1 MPAMSMPTKGK
12 HHHLSHHHQQHHSQQ
27 QQHQQQGHH
36 NPSQHQHQLILN
48 VNQPVVPHP
57 PQTYSAVVTT
67 NTPRFLPNAVSHQSK
82 YRKNYNNGSNPPSR
96 MARYGVSKDSP
107 VGVAVGVG
115 PIGVGHSILPQCNTS
130 HHHQHHH
137 IAATHPPNAQPGHN
151 HHSVHHPVHHQQ
163 QQPPLPSPGGPH
175 HPLAL
180 NLNQIQHHQQ
190 QQQQAQTQHQQL
202 QPQFR
207 VITANARSD
216 FHVPGQ
222 NYGAQPGGQVGAGG
236 GSVGVPGGRGPPLGG
251 IQTIGQSAAGIPPGG
266 PAGAQAPS
274 QAPAPGVQAQ
284 PPQGPAP
291 TTTPPV
297 HTQPQEMGKQAHLQ
311 TQPPSLPQVYVQ
323 TQTRPT
329 NQGYYPGPRPQ
340 QQRGL
345 NHRGGQGASGTP
357 VVGMASVGGGGGQ
370 PTAIYPHPASLTV
383 QAGAMYVQ
391 SQVPGLHTPHQQ
403 SVYPMNNQLPL
414 QFPPPQRHQAH
425 QNQSYYQF
433 QHAPLL
439 TPPNVFGYAHA
450 PSHQPTG
457 YYYSPSNTM
466 SLTRASAASAVSGG
480 AQHVA
485 GPLAGAQGAPV
496 VPQGTLQQPT
506 QQTQTLP
513 PMGIPL
519 TQTDV
524 YAAHNGGPTNATN
537 STTRSR
543 KPRGQNAI
551 LDIVNPLT
559 GKNISD
565 EIYKDNETTQS
576 GESSNRETPQPQNNG
591 AEVIADFAARV
602 AKAATEESDSGST
615 VSASASDTTANTA
628 QTATAQSL
636 SNVQNNSSN
645 GANSQYNTNSSSA
658 TQNVA
663 GGVVSAINSQSLG
676 TSNKAQVDSTVAKME
691 SKPLQLPVKEFQPRS
706 EIKNTTI
713 EESSAVVP
721 AVVAVASKDTVP
733 VSTANTGTVTAT
745 AAATTATIAT
755 TAAET
760 QPEAVGSGPGP
771 IMSSEV
777 AKSSANASPNVT
789 QTAVTTSH
797 WSVPP
802 NLNIGQDIAKPSATA
817 PGANPVPAREPF
829 PNLSAKNTSNSPP
842 RRKSQNHAHSQ
853 PNATELPSS
862 AKEQKG
868 DRKTREKSLSSR
880 GGAASSTPVHNQQAD
895 HHHQKANGDAVGQ
908 KAETENLPRN
918 EAQQQK
924 PVDSKAM
931 QKQKS
936 KNKLK
941 PRELNRKGAE
951 KEGTDMDAFVNA
963 APATPKVAEIKQD
976 NKESQSVPVPPKD
989 SNKESVREIKD
1000 MKEKDNYESK
1010 KEKEIL
1016 AVSKNEKHEL
1026 VEVSKESSP
1035 VQQAPSPPVVDKLP
1049 SNKETLSKES
1059 SPPKIGDIAKPPS
1072 NVCNM
1077 QPPKAAVPA
1086 AIVTTTTTTTTT
1098 TTVPVVPVV
1107 PVVPAVPVVPVV
1119 SVVPVVPV
1127 VVVPN
1132 DVVDHAKI
1140 KEDINLEILVA
1151 QKNEENSKVSAMCT
1165 SNEEEEKPTVASAEG
1180 AKQDV
1185 EMKDA
1190 STETMPKAPVLK
1202 YTYKEDQWSPINT
1215 AGKKMYDRDFLMRLQ
1230 FDPNSK
1236 IKPPNLPDLEI
1247 VLKDPRVRLNAIT
1260 DLKPFAQVHMNRHD
1274 ALMPGFAKANVNRL
1288 PPTNRKSHPGKPS
1301 KAAKPN
1307 VIQYSLSVKEDV
1319 QLKRINN
1326 AWVPLRVQ
1334 TASMSEEDMKT
1345 FNIVNGV
1352 RGVLNKLTPE
1362 KFGRL
1367 MELIK
1372 ELEIDTPSRLQDVI
1386 SLVFEK
1392 AVDEPCYSVEYA
1404 QLCKELGPLEVK
1416 DPEMEGAVITFKK
1429 LIITRCQKEFEKNP
1443 NDDIMRNKALKEIE
1457 ECRDSNL
1464 KKEMKLMFEDKE
1476 RRQRVKAVGN
1486 VRFIGELYRATI
1498 LTTKIMHRCIKQL
1511 LQQNSEE
1518 SMECLCK
1525 LFETI
1530 GPDIEAVKTGESINE
1545 YFNRMQEIVCRRGQN
1560 LPKINSRVR
1569 FMIQDVIELRERG
1582 WKKRRDEE
1590 NSPKT
1595 IEEITKEAESEKLDS
1610 QLNNALF
1617 NTPRKDDRNNDKKRN
1632 RLGPTDDGWS
1642 QPVGRM
1648 RLTAYSVETAKLK
1661 NKPPPM
1667 DDMQLGSRNAYLWA
1681 KNPVMGGAN
1690 KTISANK
1697 FACLE
1702 NMSNFDQDKR
1712 MPLPLSGSRSTGP
1725 CGRDYKSSYDG
1736 RNSRNGSHQMSGA
1749 SSSRGGNSL
1758 LDSSRS
1764 QSMSMPS
1771 PMMKS
1776 VSQSGTISHKPPMS
1790 EQDFTKALDSTLR
1803 HYLAEQV
1810 IEDTTLEVKE
1820 KFDSTTLSKFT
1831 LECINHVFEKT
1842 AGDRECVSKLMS
1854 HLIKE
1859 NILPLQCF
1867 KSGLGEVLQIIDE
1880 LVIDLPKIWTY
1891 LAEILSHSIEEEA
1904 VPLSEMKSVFL
1915 SLKTNGF
1922 VGKLFGE
1929 LMMKVSQNKGPKW
1942 VADKWD
1948 QSGLQLSNLLDPELE
1963 DADKIIKDYN
1973 LEFLTGDC
1981 NSAKSSTI
1989 TNSNQPNLVQIQEN
2003 LRRLMKENTSFDEIC
2018 SWINEN
2024 VHTRVKDPKFIRSLM
2039 TAILETSVEP
2049 IHDTWRLN
2057 QDIFIS
2063 LQTLIQRYVDAD
2075 EMLELQC
2082 LYAIQSYMTKLE
2094 YPSGLLITIINRLW
2108 MDNVISSDAFLTWHN
2123 AKDPAER
2130 EGHAVAMV
2138 ALTSFFTDLQ
2148 EPDDNSSIEELS
2160 PKADRGCC

>member
-1 MPAMSMPTKGK
+1 M
-12 HHHLSHHHQQHHSQQ
+12 
-27 QQHQQQGHH
+27 
-36 NPSQHQHQLILN
+36 
-48 VNQPVVPHP
+48 
-57 PQTYSAVVTT
+57 
-67 NTPRFLPNAVSHQSK
+67 SHQSK
-82 YRKNYNNGSNPPSR
+82 YRKTYNNNGSNPPSR

-115 PIGVGHSILPQCNTS
+115 PIGVGHSILSQCNTS

-190 QQQQAQTQHQQL
+190 QQQAQTQHQQL

-222 NYGAQPGGQVGAGG
+222 NYGAQPGAQVGAGG

-266 PAGAQAPS
+266 PAGGQAPS
-274 QAPAPGVQAQ
+274 QAPAPGVQSQ

-329 NQGYYPGPRPQ
+329 NQGYYPPRPQ
-340 QQRGL
+340 QPRGL

-383 QAGAMYVQ
+383 QAGTMYVQ
-391 SQVPGLHTPHQQ
+391 GQVPGLHTPHQQ

-414 QFPPPQRHQAH
+414 QFPGPPQRHQAH

-439 TPPNVFGYAHA
+439 TPSNVFGYAHA
-450 PSHQPTG
+450 PSHQPAG

-466 SLTRASAASAVSGG
+466 SLTRASASAVSGG

-485 GPLAGAQGAPV
+485 GPLTGGQGAPV
-496 VPQGTLQQPT
+496 VPQGTLQQPA
-506 QQTQTLP
+506 QQTQALP

-615 VSASASDTTANTA
+615 VSANASDTTSANTS
-628 QTATAQSL
+628 QTSTAQSL

-645 GANSQYNTNSSSA
+645 GANSQYNASSPSS

-676 TSNKAQVDSTVAKME
+676 TSSKAQVDSTVTKAE
-691 SKPLQLPVKEFQPRS
+691 SKPLQLPSKEFQPRS
-706 EIKNTTI
+706 EVKNTTI
-713 EESSAVVP
+713 EESSVVVP
-721 AVVAVASKDTVP
+721 TVVAVASKDTVP
-733 VSTANTGTVTAT
+733 ASTANAGTVTAT
-745 AAATTATIAT
+745 AAATTATTITSAV
-755 TAAET
+755 AET
-760 QPEAVGSGPGP
+760 QPEAVGSGPAP
-771 IMSSEV
+771 ITSSEV
-777 AKSSANASPNVT
+777 AKGSANTSPHVT

-797 WSVPP
+797 WNVPSV
-802 NLNIGQDIAKPSATA
+802 NVGQDIAKPSATA
-817 PGANPVPAREPF
+817 PSANPVPAREPF

-880 GGAASSTPVHNQQAD
+880 GGAASSTPVHNQQTD

-918 EAQQQK
+918 EVQQK
-924 PVDSKAM
+924 PADSKAV

-951 KEGTDMDAFVNA
+951 KEGTDMDAFVNT
-963 APATPKVAEIKQD
+963 APAPKTAEIKQD
-976 NKESQSVPVPPKD
+976 NKESQSVPVAPKD

-1026 VEVSKESSP
+1026 VEVSKESTP

-1049 SNKETLSKES
+1049 ISKETSKETT
-1059 SPPKIGDIAKPPS
+1059 PPKIGDNAKPPIS
-1072 NVCNM
+1072 NVCNT
-1077 QPPKAAVPA
+1077 QQPKATVAAAPVIPA
-1086 AIVTTTTTTTTT
+1086 
-1098 TTVPVVPVV
+1098 
-1107 PVVPAVPVVPVV
+1107 
-1119 SVVPVVPV
+1119 
-1127 VVVPN
+1127 VVPN

-1151 QKNEENSKVSAMCT
+1151 QKNEENSKVSALSMP
-1165 SNEEEEKPTVASAEG
+1165 NEEEEKLTAATVEA

-1185 EMKDA
+1185 ETKDA
-1190 STETMPKAPVLK
+1190 LTETVPKAPVLK

-1215 AGKKMYDRDFLMRLQ
+1215 GGKKMYDRDFLMRLQ

-1247 VLKDPRVRLNAIT
+1247 VLKDSRVRLSTMT
-1260 DLKPFAQVHMNRHD
+1260 DLRPFAQVHLNRHD
-1274 ALMPGFAKANVNRL
+1274 ALMPGFAKTNANSRL
-1288 PPTNRKSHPGKPS
+1288 PPTSRNKSHPGGKSSKP
-1301 KAAKPN
+1301 AKPN

-1334 TASMSEEDMKT
+1334 TANMSTDQVKS

-1372 ELEIDTPSRLQDVI
+1372 ELEIDTPARLQDVI
-1386 SLVFEK
+1386 GLVFEK

-1404 QLCKELGPLEVK
+1404 QLCRELGPLEVK
-1416 DPEMEGAVITFKK
+1416 VPDLDGEVITFKK

-1443 NDDIMRNKALKEIE
+1443 NDDIMRNKALKEID
-1457 ECRDSNL
+1457 ECRDPNL
-1464 KKEMKLMFEDKE
+1464 KKEMKLSFEDKE

-1486 VRFIGELYRATI
+1486 VRFIGELYRASI

-1511 LQQNSEE
+1511 LQLNSEE

-1530 GPDIEAVKTGESINE
+1530 GPDIEDRPGEDINE
-1545 YFNRMQEIVCRRGQN
+1545 YFNRMQEIVSRKGQN

-1569 FMIQDVIELRERG
+1569 FMIQDVIELRDRA
-1582 WKKRRDEE
+1582 WKKRREVE
-1590 NSPKT
+1590 SSPKT
-1595 IEEITKEAESEKLDS
+1595 IDEITKEAESEKLDS
-1610 QLNNALF
+1610 QLNSALL
-1617 NTPRKDDRNNDKKRN
+1617 NTPRKDDRNNDKKKN
-1632 RLGPTDDGWS
+1632 RGGLGPTDDGWS

-1648 RLTAYSVETAKLK
+1648 RPATYSVETAKLK

-1681 KNPVMGGAN
+1681 KNPVMGAN

-1702 NMSNFDQDKR
+1702 NMSTNFDQDKR

-1749 SSSRGGNSL
+1749 SSSRGGSSL

-1771 PMMKS
+1771 PIMKS
-1776 VSQSGTISHKPPMS
+1776 ASQSGTISHKPPMS
-1790 EQDFTKALDSTLR
+1790 EHDFTKALNSTLR
-1803 HYLAEQV
+1803 HYLEEPIVKNTA
-1810 IEDTTLEVKE
+1810 LEVKE
-1820 KFDSTTLSKFT
+1820 KFDSSSFSKFT
-1831 LECINHVFEKT
+1831 LECMNHVFEKT
-1842 AGDRECVSKLMS
+1842 ATDRENVSKLMS

-1859 NILPLQCF
+1859 KILPLQYF
-1867 KSGLGEVLQIIDE
+1867 KSGLEEVLQIVDD

-1891 LAEILSHSIEEEA
+1891 LGEILSYSIKEEA
-1904 VPLSEMKSVFL
+1904 IPLSEMKSIFL
-1915 SLKTNGF
+1915 SLKANGC

-1929 LMMKVSQNKGPKW
+1929 LMVKVSQSKGSKW

-1948 QSGLQLSNLLDPELE
+1948 QSGLQLSNLLDPEME
-1963 DADKIIKDYN
+1963 DADKIIKDYH

-1981 NSAKSSTI
+1981 NSAKSSTAA
-1989 TNSNQPNLVQIQEN
+1989 NSNQLNLVQIQEN
-2003 LRRLMKENTSFDEIC
+2003 LRRLMKENTSFDDIC

-2024 VHTRVKDPKFIRSLM
+2024 VYTRVKDPKFIRSLM

-2057 QDIFIS
+2057 QDIFIT

-2108 MDNVISSDAFLTWHN
+2108 LDNVISSDAFLTWHN
-2123 AKDPAER
+2123 VKDPAER

-2138 ALTSFFTDLQ
+2138 ALTSFFTDLL

>member
-27 QQHQQQGHH
+27 QQQHQQQQAHH
-36 NPSQHQHQLILN
+36 NPPQHQHQLILN
-48 VNQPVVPHP
+48 VNQPVVHP

-67 NTPRFLPNAVSHQSK
+67 NTPRFLPNAVSHQLRVYKSK
-82 YRKNYNNGSNPPSR
+82 SYPPVR

-115 PIGVGHSILPQCNTS
+115 PIGVGHSILPPCNTT
-130 HHHQHHH
+130 HHHPH
-137 IAATHPPNAQPGHN
+137 IATAHPASAQQAHN
-151 HHSVHHPVHHQQ
+151 HHGMHHAVHHQQ

-175 HPLAL
+175 HPLPL
-180 NLNQIQHHQQ
+180 NLTQIQHHQQ
-190 QQQQAQTQHQQL
+190 QQQATQQL

-207 VITANARSD
+207 VITSNSRTD

-266 PAGAQAPS
+266 PAGGQAPP
-274 QAPAPGVQAQ
+274 QAPAPGVQSQ
-284 PPQGPAP
+284 PPQGPAQ

-297 HTQPQEMGKQAHLQ
+297 HTQPQEMGKQAHLP
-311 TQPPSLPQVYVQ
+311 TQQSMSQLYVQ
-323 TQTRPT
+323 QTPTRPT
-329 NQGYYPGPRPQ
+329 NPGYYTPRAPQ
-340 QQRGL
+340 PRGL
-345 NHRGGQGASGTP
+345 NHRGGQSASGTP
-357 VVGMASVGGGGGQ
+357 VVGMASVGGAGGQ
-370 PTAIYPHPASLTV
+370 PTGMYPHSGVQVPPAT
-383 QAGAMYVQ
+383 MYVQ
-391 SQVPGLHTPHQQ
+391 SQVSTMQHHPQQ
-403 SVYPMNNQLPL
+403 TVYPNHLSL
-414 QFPPPQRHQAH
+414 QFAAAAAAQPQRHQTH
-425 QNQSYYQF
+425 QNTSFYQF
-433 QHAPLL
+433 QHTPIL
-439 TPPNVFGYAHA
+439 TPNVFGYAHA
-450 PSHQPTG
+450 PSHQPG
-457 YYYSPSNTM
+457 YFYSPSSTM
-466 SLTRASAASAVSGG
+466 SLRSNASAVSGG
-480 AQHVA
+480 AQHVP

-496 VPQGTLQQPT
+496 VPQGALQQPA

-519 TQTDV
+519 TQSDV

-615 VSASASDTTANTA
+615 VSASVSDSITANTS

-636 SNVQNNSSN
+636 SNVHNSNN
-645 GANSQYNTNSSSA
+645 GANSQYNASSHSS

-676 TSNKAQVDSTVAKME
+676 TSNKTQVDSTVTKTE

-706 EIKNTTI
+706 EVKNTTI
-713 EESSAVVP
+713 EESSVVIP
-721 AVVAVASKDTVP
+721 VVVAVASKDTVP
-733 VSTANTGTVTAT
+733 ASTTNAGTVTAT
-745 AAATTATIAT
+745 AAITTTTIV
-755 TAAET
+755 TAITET
-760 QPEAVGSGPGP
+760 QPEAVGSGP

-777 AKSSANASPNVT
+777 AKSSANISPNVT

-797 WSVPP
+797 WSVP
-802 NLNIGQDIAKPSATA
+802 NVNVGQDIAKPSATA
-817 PGANPVPAREPF
+817 PSANPVPARDPF

-853 PNATELPSS
+853 SNTTELPSS

-880 GGAASSTPVHNQQAD
+880 GGAASSTPVHNQQTD

-908 KAETENLPRN
+908 KTETENLPRN
-918 EAQQQK
+918 EVQQK
-924 PVDSKAM
+924 PADSKAM

-951 KEGTDMDAFVNA
+951 KEGTDMDAFVNT
-963 APATPKVAEIKQD
+963 APAPKTAEIKQD
-976 NKESQSVPVPPKD
+976 NKESQSLPVPPKD
-989 SNKESVREIKD
+989 GNKESVREIKD
-1000 MKEKDNYESK
+1000 MKEKENYESK

-1016 AVSKNEKHEL
+1016 AVSKNEKHEI
-1026 VEVSKESSP
+1026 VEVSKESTP
-1035 VQQAPSPPVVDKLP
+1035 VQQAPSPPIVDKLP
-1049 SNKETLSKES
+1049 TNKEMSKEAT
-1059 SPPKIGDIAKPPS
+1059 PPKIGDNAKPPS
-1072 NVCNM
+1072 NVCNT
-1077 QPPKAAVPA
+1077 QQPKA
-1086 AIVTTTTTTTTT
+1086 T
-1098 TTVPVVPVV
+1098 
-1107 PVVPAVPVVPVV
+1107 VPAVTVVP
-1119 SVVPVVPV
+1119 

-1132 DVVDHAKI
+1132 DVVDHIKI

-1151 QKNEENSKVSAMCT
+1151 QKNEENSKVSALCT
-1165 SNEEEEKPTVASAEG
+1165 SNEEEEEKPTAVLVEG
-1180 AKQDV
+1180 TKQEV
-1185 EMKDA
+1185 EMQDA
-1190 STETMPKAPVLK
+1190 STETTSKAPVLK

-1215 AGKKMYDRDFLMRLQ
+1215 AGKKMYDREFLMKLQ

-1247 VLKDPRVRLNAIT
+1247 VLKDPRVRLSAMT
-1260 DLKPFAQVHMNRHD
+1260 DLRPFTQVHLSRHD
-1274 ALMPGFAKANVNRL
+1274 ALMPGFAKATANSRL

-1301 KAAKPN
+1301 KPTKPN
-1307 VIQYSLSVKEDV
+1307 IIQYSISVKEDV
-1319 QLKRINN
+1319 QLKRIHN
-1326 AWVPLRVQ
+1326 AWVPLRIQ
-1334 TASMSEEDMKT
+1334 SASMSPDDVKT
-1345 FNIVNGV
+1345 FNIVSSV

-1362 KFGRL
+1362 KFGKL
-1367 MELIK
+1367 MDLIK
-1372 ELEIDTPSRLQDVI
+1372 ELDIDTPARLQEVI

-1404 QLCKELGPLEVK
+1404 QLCKELGFLEVK
-1416 DPEMEGAVITFKK
+1416 DPDIEGAVITFKK

-1443 NDDIMRNKALKEIE
+1443 NDDIMRNKALREIE
-1457 ECRDSNL
+1457 ECKDPNL
-1464 KKEMKLMFEDKE
+1464 KKEMKLSFEDKE
-1476 RRQRVKAVGN
+1476 RRQRIKSVGN

-1498 LTTKIMHRCIKQL
+1498 LTTKIMHRCITQL

-1530 GPDIEAVKTGESINE
+1530 GPEIEGKSGVEIGE
-1545 YFNRMQEIVCRRGQN
+1545 YFTRMKEIVCRKGQN

-1569 FMIQDVIELRERG
+1569 FMIQDVIELKERG
-1582 WKKRRDEE
+1582 WKKRREEE

-1595 IEEITKEAESEKLDS
+1595 IDEITKEAESEKLDS
-1610 QLNNALF
+1610 QLNSALL
-1617 NTPRKDDRNNDKKRN
+1617 NTPRKDDRNNDKKKN
-1632 RLGPTDDGWS
+1632 RGLGPTDDGWS
-1642 QPVGRM
+1642 QPVTRM
-1648 RLTAYSVETAKLK
+1648 RPSAYSVETAKLK

-1667 DDMQLGSRNAYLWA
+1667 DDMQLGSRNAYMW
-1681 KNPVMGGAN
+1681 KNPVMSGAN

-1702 NMSNFDQDKR
+1702 NMNFEDKR
-1712 MPLPLSGSRSTGP
+1712 MPLQLSGSRSTGP

-1771 PMMKS
+1771 PIMKS
-1776 VSQSGTISHKPPMS
+1776 GSQTGTISHKPPMS
-1790 EQDFTKALDSTLR
+1790 QQDFMKALNSTLR

-1810 IEDTTLEVKE
+1810 IEDTALEVKQ

-1842 AGDRECVSKLMS
+1842 AADRESVSKLMS

-1859 NILPLQCF
+1859 NILPLQYF
-1867 KSGLGEVLQIIDE
+1867 KNGLGEVLQIIDE

-1904 VPLSEMKSVFL
+1904 IPLSEMKSVFL
-1915 SLKTNGF
+1915 SLKPNGF
-1922 VGKLFGE
+1922 VGKLYGE
-1929 LMMKVSQNKGPKW
+1929 LMVKISHSKGPKW

-1948 QSGLQLSNLLDPELE
+1948 QSGLQLSNLLDPKLE
-1963 DADKIIKDYN
+1963 DADVIIKDYN
-1973 LEFLTGDC
+1973 LGFLTGDC
-1981 NSAKSSTI
+1981 NSAKSSTAA
-1989 TNSNQPNLVQIQEN
+1989 NSNQLTLIQIQEH
-2003 LRRLMKENTSFDEIC
+2003 LRVSMQDNTSFDEMS

-2024 VHTRVKDPKFIRSLM
+2024 VQTRVKDPKFIRSLM
-2039 TAILETSVEP
+2039 TAILETSIEP

-2057 QDIFIS
+2057 QDIFIR

-2094 YPSGLLITIINRLW
+2094 YPSGLLVTIINLLW

-2148 EPDDNSSIEELS
+2148 EPDDNSSIEELL
-2160 PKADRGCC
+2160 PKADRSCC

>member
-1 MPAMSMPTKGK
+1 
-12 HHHLSHHHQQHHSQQ
+12 
-27 QQHQQQGHH
+27 
-36 NPSQHQHQLILN
+36 
-48 VNQPVVPHP
+48 
-57 PQTYSAVVTT
+57 
-67 NTPRFLPNAVSHQSK
+67 
-82 YRKNYNNGSNPPSR
+82 
-96 MARYGVSKDSP
+96 
-107 VGVAVGVG
+107 
-115 PIGVGHSILPQCNTS
+115 
-130 HHHQHHH
+130 
-137 IAATHPPNAQPGHN
+137 
-151 HHSVHHPVHHQQ
+151 
-163 QQPPLPSPGGPH
+163 
-175 HPLAL
+175 
-180 NLNQIQHHQQ
+180 
-190 QQQQAQTQHQQL
+190 
-202 QPQFR
+202 
-207 VITANARSD
+207 
-216 FHVPGQ
+216 
-222 NYGAQPGGQVGAGG
+222 
-236 GSVGVPGGRGPPLGG
+236 
-251 IQTIGQSAAGIPPGG
+251 
-266 PAGAQAPS
+266 
-274 QAPAPGVQAQ
+274 
-284 PPQGPAP
+284 
-291 TTTPPV
+291 
-297 HTQPQEMGKQAHLQ
+297 
-311 TQPPSLPQVYVQ
+311 
-323 TQTRPT
+323 
-329 NQGYYPGPRPQ
+329 
-340 QQRGL
+340 
-345 NHRGGQGASGTP
+345 
-357 VVGMASVGGGGGQ
+357 
-370 PTAIYPHPASLTV
+370 
-383 QAGAMYVQ
+383 
-391 SQVPGLHTPHQQ
+391 
-403 SVYPMNNQLPL
+403 MN
-414 QFPPPQRHQAH
+414 
-425 QNQSYYQF
+425 
-433 QHAPLL
+433 
-439 TPPNVFGYAHA
+439 
-450 PSHQPTG
+450 
-457 YYYSPSNTM
+457 
-466 SLTRASAASAVSGG
+466 LTRASTSAVSGG
-480 AQHVA
+480 AQHVT
-485 GPLAGAQGAPV
+485 GPLGGAQGAPV
-496 VPQGTLQQPT
+496 VPQGTLQQPA

-524 YAAHNGGPTNATN
+524 YAAHNGGPTSAN
-537 STTRSR
+537 STIRLR

-551 LDIVNPLT
+551 MDIVNPLT

-615 VSASASDTTANTA
+615 VSANASDTTANTS
-628 QTATAQSL
+628 QTATAQSLL

-645 GANSQYNTNSSSA
+645 GANSQYNASSTSS

-676 TSNKAQVDSTVAKME
+676 TNKAQVDSTVSKTE

-706 EIKNTTI
+706 EVKNTTI
-713 EESSAVVP
+713 EESSTVVP

-733 VSTANTGTVTAT
+733 ASTANAGTVTAT
-745 AAATTATIAT
+745 AAATTATTTITAT
-755 TAAET
+755 AET

-777 AKSSANASPNVT
+777 AKSSSNASPNVT

-797 WSVPP
+797 WNVP
-802 NLNIGQDIAKPSATA
+802 NVNVGQDIAKPSAIA
-817 PGANPVPAREPF
+817 PAANPVPAREPF
-829 PNLSAKNTSNSPP
+829 PNQSAKNTSSSPP

-862 AKEQKG
+862 AKEPKG

-880 GGAASSTPVHNQQAD
+880 GGATASSTPVHNQQTE

-908 KAETENLPRN
+908 KAETETLPRN
-918 EAQQQK
+918 EVQQK
-924 PVDSKAM
+924 PADSKAM

-951 KEGTDMDAFVNA
+951 KEGTDMDAFVNTAPA
-963 APATPKVAEIKQD
+963 APKTAEIKQD
-976 NKESQSVPVPPKD
+976 TNKESQSVPVPPKD

-1010 KEKEIL
+1010 KEKDIL
-1016 AVSKNEKHEL
+1016 SVSKNEKHEL
-1026 VEVSKESSP
+1026 VELSKESAS
-1035 VQQAPSPPVVDKLP
+1035 VQQQAPSPPVVDKLP
-1049 SNKETLSKES
+1049 PTNKEMLKETT
-1059 SPPKIGDIAKPPS
+1059 PPKTGDNAAKPLS
-1072 NVCNM
+1072 SVCNL
-1077 QPPKAAVPA
+1077 QQPKAAVA
-1086 AIVTTTTTTTTT
+1086 AA
-1098 TTVPVVPVV
+1098 
-1107 PVVPAVPVVPVV
+1107 PAVPT
-1119 SVVPVVPV
+1119 
-1127 VVVPN
+1127 VVPN

-1151 QKNEENSKVSAMCT
+1151 QKNEENSKVSALCT
-1165 SNEEEEKPTVASAEG
+1165 SNEEEEKPTAASADG
-1180 AKQDV
+1180 TKQDV
-1185 EMKDA
+1185 EIKDLSSETA
-1190 STETMPKAPVLK
+1190 SKGPVLK

-1215 AGKKMYDRDFLMRLQ
+1215 AGKKMYDRDFLMKLQ
-1230 FDPNSK
+1230 FDANSK
-1236 IKPPNLPDLEI
+1236 VKPPNLPDLEI
-1247 VLKDPRVRLNAIT
+1247 VLKDPRVRLNTLT
-1260 DLKPFAQVHMNRHD
+1260 DLRSFSQVHLNRHES
-1274 ALMPGFAKANVNRL
+1274 LMPGFAKINTSSRL
-1288 PPTNRKSHPGKPS
+1288 PPTNRKSHPGKPN
-1301 KAAKPN
+1301 KPAKPN

-1326 AWVPLRVQ
+1326 AWVPLRIQ
-1334 TASMSEEDMKT
+1334 TGTLVGEDLKS

-1362 KFGRL
+1362 KFDRL
-1367 MELIK
+1367 MDLIQELD
-1372 ELEIDTPSRLQDVI
+1372 IDTPERLQDVI

-1392 AVDEPCYSVEYA
+1392 AVDEPCYSVAYA
-1404 QLCKELGPLEVK
+1404 LLCKKLGTLEVK
-1416 DPEMEGAVITFKK
+1416 VPDLDGDVITFKK

-1443 NDDIMRNKALKEIE
+1443 NDDIMRNKALREIE
-1457 ECRDSNL
+1457 ECRDPNQ
-1464 KKEMKLMFEDKE
+1464 KKEMKLTFEDKE

-1486 VRFIGELYRATI
+1486 VRFIGELYRVSV

-1530 GPDIEAVKTGESINE
+1530 GPDIERFGEDISE
-1545 YFNRMQEIVCRRGQN
+1545 YFNRMQEIVYRKGQN

-1569 FMIQDVIELRERG
+1569 FMIQDVIELRGRG
-1582 WKKRRDEE
+1582 WKKRRDKE

-1595 IEEITKEAESEKLDS
+1595 IDEITKEAESEKLDS
-1610 QLNNALF
+1610 QLNSALL
-1617 NTPRKDDRNNDKKRN
+1617 NTPRKDDRNNDKKRT

-1648 RLTAYSVETAKLK
+1648 RPAAYSVETAKLK

-1667 DDMQLGSRNAYLWA
+1667 DDMQLGSRNAYLWT
-1681 KNPVMGGAN
+1681 KNPIMGGAN

-1736 RNSRNGSHQMSGA
+1736 RNSRNGSHQISGA

-1776 VSQSGTISHKPPMS
+1776 TLQPGTISHKPPMS
-1790 EQDFTKALDSTLR
+1790 EQDFTKALNSTLR
-1803 HYLAEQV
+1803 HYLEEPIVENTA
-1810 IEDTTLEVKE
+1810 LEVKQ

-1842 AGDRECVSKLMS
+1842 VTDREYVSKLMS

-1867 KSGLGEVLQIIDE
+1867 KNGLGEVLQIVDE

-1891 LAEILSHSIEEEA
+1891 LAEILSCSIEEEA
-1904 VPLSEMKSVFL
+1904 IPLSEMKSIFL
-1915 SLKTNGF
+1915 SLKANGF

-1929 LMMKVSQNKGPKW
+1929 LMVKVSQSKGPKW

-1948 QSGLQLSNLLDPELE
+1948 QSGLQLSNLLDLELE
-1963 DADKIIKDYN
+1963 NADNIIKDYN

-1981 NSAKSSTI
+1981 NSAKSSTAA
-1989 TNSNQPNLVQIQEN
+1989 NSSQLNMMQIQEH
-2003 LRRLMKENTSFDEIC
+2003 LKRIMKKENTSFDEIC
-2018 SWINEN
+2018 SWINDN

-2049 IHDTWRLN
+2049 VHDTWRLN
-2057 QDIFIS
+2057 HDIFVS

-2123 AKDPAER
+2123 VKDPAER

-2148 EPDDNSSIEELS
+2148 EPDDNSSVEELS
-2160 PKADRGCC
+2160 PKTDRGCC